1 MGYTLQ
7 VMPESPQP
15 HRIEQAAKLLS
26 KGQVAAVLPIPDF
39 LWLCRLDDN
48 GSRWTKFV

>member
-26 KGQVAAVLPIPDF
+26 KGQVAAVSTDTGFSLVAV
-39 LWLCRLDDN
+39 WMTRK
-48 GSRWTKFV
+48 RWTKFV